1 MQNEFDKLN
10 RIFGINGAGQE
21 PPQGADAP
29 LTDTGPAEAGG
40 LPEGAEEP
48 AAPSQPPAEDAV
60 QAQDGPAE
68 DAGGEVPAA
77 ADGEGPAGG
86 EDESERRAMGLLH
99 KLDSM
104 IYDPEKHEQRA
115 QERKKRRA
123 ERRRAEEEEEEF
135 TERDFRPIRQRRDG
149 RLGCMGGIMYFAFV
163 VSVSVILA
171 AVGWMAAMDVLALN
185 KPQLTAV
192 ITLPDEIFS
201 EVEVEITDDEGNVT
215 GTETELA
222 ADIDYVADVLKS
234 AGLIEYKPLFK
245 LFCDISHAAT
255 DIDPGTY
262 ELNTTYDYNALVLRM
277 RESSAIQVTVELM
290 FPEGSTMAEIFEKLE
305 ENGVSTVEEL
315 EDAAANYVFNYS
327 FLDPTLG
334 DAQRMEGY
342 LFPDT
347 YQFYQDEQAS
357 SVINKFLQNF
367 NTRITTD
374 MLNQADNRGMTLR
387 EVITVA
393 SMIESEAAN
402 DEERPIIA
410 SVIYNRLNAGMPLQ
424 IDATVMYALGEHK
437 EFLTVEDTQVQSP
450 YNTYINTGLPAGP
463 ISNPGLASVNAALN
477 PGQTDYMY
485 YALDTESGTHQFFT
499 TYEEFEA
506 FTATQDY
513 TGGAG
518 E

>member
-10 RIFGINGAGQE
+10 RIFGVNGDGQE

-29 LTDTGPAEAGG
+29 LPDTGPAEDGG

-77 ADGEGPAGG
+77 AADEGPAGG

-123 ERRRAEEEEEEF
+123 ERRRAEEEEEEL
-135 TERDFRPIRQRRDG
+135 TERDFRPVRQRRDG

-290 FPEGSTMAEIFEKLE
+290 FPEGSTMAKSWRRTASAPWKSWRTPPPTMC
-305 ENGVSTVEEL
+305 STTPSL
-315 EDAAANYVFNYS
+315 TRRWATRRGWRAICS
-327 FLDPTLG
+327 PTPTSSIRTSRL
-334 DAQRMEGY
+334 R
-342 LFPDT
+342 
-347 YQFYQDEQAS
+347 AS
-357 SVINKFLQNF
+357 STSSCRTS
-367 NTRITTD
+367 TRASPPTCSTRPTT
-374 MLNQADNRGMTLR
+374 
-387 EVITVA
+387 
-393 SMIESEAAN
+393 AA
-402 DEERPIIA
+402 
-410 SVIYNRLNAGMPLQ
+410 
-424 IDATVMYALGEHK
+424 
-437 EFLTVEDTQVQSP
+437 
-450 YNTYINTGLPAGP
+450 
-463 ISNPGLASVNAALN
+463 
-477 PGQTDYMY
+477 
-485 YALDTESGTHQFFT
+485 
-499 TYEEFEA
+499 
-506 FTATQDY
+506 
-513 TGGAG
+513 
-518 E
+518 

>member
-1 MQNEFDKLN
+1 MTSSTGYSASTGDG
-10 RIFGINGAGQE
+10 RSR
-21 PPQGADAP
+21 QGADAP
-29 LTDTGPAEAGG
+29 LPDTGPAEDGG
-40 LPEGAEEP
+40 LPGGRGRACGPQP
-48 AAPSQPPAEDAV
+48 AARGGRCAGRRT
-60 QAQDGPAE
+60 GPAE

-77 ADGEGPAGG
+77 AADEGPAGG

-255 DIDPGTY
+255 DIDPGRT
-262 ELNTTYDYNALVLRM
+262 
-277 RESSAIQVTVELM
+277 S
-290 FPEGSTMAEIFEKLE
+290 
-305 ENGVSTVEEL
+305 
-315 EDAAANYVFNYS
+315 
-327 FLDPTLG
+327 
-334 DAQRMEGY
+334 
-342 LFPDT
+342 
-347 YQFYQDEQAS
+347 
-357 SVINKFLQNF
+357 
-367 NTRITTD
+367 
-374 MLNQADNRGMTLR
+374 
-387 EVITVA
+387 
-393 SMIESEAAN
+393 
-402 DEERPIIA
+402 
-410 SVIYNRLNAGMPLQ
+410 
-424 IDATVMYALGEHK
+424 
-437 EFLTVEDTQVQSP
+437 
-450 YNTYINTGLPAGP
+450 
-463 ISNPGLASVNAALN
+463 
-477 PGQTDYMY
+477 
-485 YALDTESGTHQFFT
+485 
-499 TYEEFEA
+499 
-506 FTATQDY
+506 
-513 TGGAG
+513 
-518 E
+518 